1 MAQRKKPD
9 ANAVA
14 DYLENALLNERKTLT
29 ESLKEIDLDR
39 STYAKMILRDPEFE
53 KRVTVYREL
62 CLHLMEDELLEIAD
76 DASLGFALR
85 RDMIDT
91 RKWILARRVERY
103 RDKKDITT
111 DGKPLLVSDI

>member
-1 MAQRKKPD
+1 VAAPRRD
-9 ANAVA
+9 ANKVA
-14 DYLENALLNERKTLT
+14 DHLENALLNEGKTLT
-29 ESLKEIDLDR
+29 AALEEIDLDR

-76 DASLGFALR
+76 NKDLNFALR

-91 RKWILARRVERY
+91 RKWILARRNERY